1 MNRNR
6 LSKQVMEWISLEKRK
21 KGRPRTI
28 WEMKI
33 GRAISERNLA
43 KEQWNNRQE
52 WQLGIEQ
59 QRGTF

>member
-1 MNRNR
+1 MNGNR
-6 LSKQVMEWISLEKRK
+6 LSKQVIEWISLEKRK
-21 KGRPRTI
+21 RGRPRII
-28 WEMKI
+28 WKMRV

-43 KEQWNNRQE
+43 KEQWNNRQK